1 MEKILKDLELLG
13 GIHHSCLFKEDAVD
27 ASTFPSILDENIAG
41 ACRVIRQIFMAV
53 EGMDLDHREVFL
65 ELDENLLIGYA
76 INSDV
81 LLLMMTDKD
90 VNLALI
96 NTSIRSAV
104 PKIRKQLTPDAVE
117 ETPATAPDKAAAK
130 PKRPGRPWHEAELL
144 GVMDQLREGLA
155 VYIGPAASIVFDDAY
170 DQWYSEHGAQKSKVA
185 ELIKVLATEI
195 DDKSERSQFLQNAV
209 NIVRASAQQGAR

>member
-27 ASTFPSILDENIAG
+27 ASTFPSILGENIAG
-41 ACRVIRQIFMAV
+41 ACRVVSQIFMAV
-53 EGMDLDHREVFL
+53 EGMNLDHREVFL

-76 INSDV
+76 INSDT

-104 PKIRKQLTPDAVE
+104 PKIRKQLAPDAVA
-117 ETPATAPDKAAAK
+117 ETSATVPDKAVK
-130 PKRPGRPWHEAELL
+130 PKRSGRPWHEAELL

-155 VYIGPAASIVFDDAY
+155 EYIGPAASIVFDDAY

-185 ELIKVLATEI
+185 ELIKVLAIEI
-195 DDKSERSQFLQNAV
+195 DDKNERSQFLQNAV